1 MKKSYWN
8 FTALAAALSIAV
20 CSCSSGKTS
29 GNDKSSGS
37 DSSPQISGDP
47 VTEERSVQTANE
59 VLSDSY
65 KSTPI
70 SIPENI
76 NWISSVTPIKEKNI
90 ILAVG
95 SSYGGGDAVNTNIY
109 SFSEDFSSYNIIKLE
124 FPPEYSAA
132 DISYL
137 QYYFYPGGDIG
148 VLLTLVDCGGVKLP
162 EEYDEN
168 FDYDAYNAN
177 QTSSYMYCKYDV
189 TGKLLTSTP
198 ITGMDVYKD
207 EYNVVN
213 ISAIAEYQGKTMICL
228 NDATVLAL
236 NGDGSVSELYT
247 PELEENDDIYRSELL
262 YDADGRLILIENGI
276 IGQEM
281 NEIYLFYEFNADDGS
296 VGEPILKLQEE
307 GSGTVVSLAGAIT
320 TGGGDHR
327 LLIPQY
333 DALYGLKA
341 DGSLEKIIDWLDSD
355 TTASTVNCVGE
366 DKYTVYGTDSLTNK
380 PFFSLLT
387 RRPMS
392 EVENTQII
400 TMAAIY
406 GIQGGDTYVNSF
418 NKSQSKYRIKFVDY
432 SQYNDD
438 YTGDGAMQQLQLDII
453 AGKAPD
459 IIVTSDLNTI
469 TSLSSKGA
477 FADLYEFMENDSGV
491 NRDTLMPN
499 VLNALESPDGK
510 LYTISP
516 SFGVATIAAKK
527 NICDKENWTLDDMIS
542 LYDNAPATADHLYDY
557 RTKTDVFT
565 DLLRASSDF
574 VDYEKA
580 SCRFDS
586 DDFVNLLEFCNRYV
600 EEIEMPD
607 KETEPEAHGQY
618 YYDQFMAWSQDR
630 ELIRTMSP
638 AGQNGY
644 SYTRYVQARDEI
656 ALVGFPSANEKGGKL
671 TFDTYYAISN
681 TCPAKEGAWEFLR
694 SYFTPENQEII
705 NYGSTPVLKSAFEK
719 QMDST
724 MHFTDWDGKP
734 VESIEDDGAEYY
746 PLTQE
751 QRDMVA
757 EYIMNCDTIYGVMD
771 PDIYDIC
778 MEEAGSFFSG
788 ECSAK
793 QAADMIQSRVSIL
806 LSERS

>member
-37 DSSPQISGDP
+37 GSSPQISGDP
-47 VTEERSVQTANE
+47 VTEERPVQTADE

-65 KSTPI
+65 KATPI

-76 NWISSVTPIKEKNI
+76 DWISSVTPIKEKNI

-95 SSYGGGDAVNTNIY
+95 SSSGGGDDVNTNIY
-109 SFSEDFSSYNIIKLE
+109 SFSEDFSSYDIIKLE

-132 DISYL
+132 DAAYP
-137 QYYFYPGGDIG
+137 YYNFYPGGDIG
-148 VLLTLVDCGGVKLP
+148 VLLTMIDCGGVKPP
-162 EEYDEN
+162 EEYDES
-168 FDYDAYNAN
+168 FDYEAYYVN
-177 QTSSYMYCKYDV
+177 QKYSYMYCKYDI
-189 TGKLLTSTP
+189 TGKLVSSTP
-198 ITGMDVYKD
+198 ISGIDMYED
-207 EYNVVN
+207 EYNIVE
-213 ISAIAEYQGKTMICL
+213 ICGIAEYQGKTLLCL
-228 NDATVLAL
+228 NDATVLEI
-236 NGDGSVSELYT
+236 NSDGSVTELYA
-247 PELEENDDIYRSELL
+247 PESEENKEIYRANLL
-262 YDADGRLILIENGI
+262 YDSDGKLILTENGAI
-276 IGQEM
+276 DQNMTEAYM
-281 NEIYLFYEFNADDGS
+281 LYEFNAEDGS
-296 VGEPILKLQEE
+296 VGEPILKLQSEDP
-307 GSGTVVSLAGAIT
+307 GIAISLAGEIT
-320 TGGGDHR
+320 AGGGDYR

-355 TTASTVNCVGE
+355 ITASTVNCVGE
-366 DKYTVYGTDSLTNK
+366 DKYTVYGMDPTTNK

-392 EVENTQII
+392 EVENTQVI
-400 TMAAIY
+400 TMASIY
-406 GIQGGDTYVNSF
+406 GVQGGDTYVSSF
-418 NKSQSKYRIKFVDY
+418 NNSQNKYRIKFIDY

-477 FADLYEFMENDSGV
+477 FADLYEFMENDSGI

-499 VLNALESPDGK
+499 VLRALESPDGK

-516 SFGVATIAAKK
+516 TFGITTIAAKK
-527 NICDKENWTLDDMIS
+527 KICDKENWTLDDMID

-557 RTKTDVFT
+557 ETKEGIFT
-565 DLLRASSDF
+565 GFLNASSDF

-580 SCRFDS
+580 TCRFDS
-586 DDFVNLLEFCNRYV
+586 DDFVNFLEFCNRYV

-607 KETEPEAHGQY
+607 KETEPDAHDQY
-618 YYDQFMAWSQDR
+618 YYDKFMAWSQDR

-656 ALVGFPSANEKGGKL
+656 TLVGFPSANGKGGKL

-681 TCPAKEGAWEFLR
+681 TCPAKEGSWEFLR
-694 SYFTPENQEII
+694 SYFTPENQKNS
-705 NYGSTPVLKSAFEK
+705 NYGSTPVLKSAFEE

-724 MHFTDWDGKP
+724 MHFTDWDGNP

-778 MEEAGSFFSG
+778 IEEAGTFFSG
-788 ECSAK
+788 ECSAQ